1 MGVASTL
8 MTQLTLPLAIPGSG
22 ADYHLPLPAYR
33 LRLALK
39 YCARNRTDLA
49 LIMATVLGNGGL
61 FLRLAHPSF
70 SPCFDKSACV
80 KFPKSGL

>member
-39 YCARNRTDLA
+39 YSARNRTDLA
-49 LIMATVLGNGGL
+49 LIMATVLGNGGAIFAACPPILQPL
-61 FLRLAHPSF
+61 F
-70 SPCFDKSACV
+70 
-80 KFPKSGL
+80 